1 MYDYT
6 PLYYSGPTQVRF
18 YDGMDFVGGIAYHD
32 YIICG
37 CCGGVIDI
45 DEVYEFAPDEITNPI
60 IWFENWVDIQ
70 DEIAGDAW
78 PENPFDDYPSDEEM
92 CEMEAYYFANLKDE
106 SLDEVD

>member
-1 MYDYT
+1 MEKRYFEK
-6 PLYYSGPTQVRF
+6 PTQICF
-18 YDGMDFVGGIAYHD
+18 WEGEDWNAGIAFGNS
-32 YIICG
+32 IICG